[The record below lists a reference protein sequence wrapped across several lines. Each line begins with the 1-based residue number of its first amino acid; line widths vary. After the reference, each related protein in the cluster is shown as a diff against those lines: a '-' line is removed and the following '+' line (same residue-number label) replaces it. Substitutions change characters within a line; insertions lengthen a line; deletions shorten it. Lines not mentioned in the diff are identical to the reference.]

1 MECGLM
7 SKLKV
12 SYSWKTT
19 LWTVFSAGQTL
30 CYEER
35 ETTVRDRL
43 LFHWSWVCAP
53 MWRLCQN
60 VDWHHFL
67 LFCKKHM
74 TQRQQER
81 EKKGLISE
89 TTTLQVHHTFLYISL
104 PFLHHYSIVMPN
116 FMFHRECKQATTK
129 FYFSLW
135 AWIWSL
141 GIQLEFG
148 SLHLT
153 KAVGRNNRDKNW
165 KNLNLQ
171 QAHLKQMHSWT

>member
-1 MECGLM
+1 MWANEQIEGVIQ
-7 SKLKV
+7 LKTM
-12 SYSWKTT
+12 KT
-19 LWTVFSAGQTL
+19 LR
-30 CYEER
+30 YEER

-53 MWRLCQN
+53 MWHLCQN
-60 VDWHHFL
+60 VKWHHFL

-74 TQRQQER
+74 TQRQQECK
-81 EKKGLISE
+81 KKGLISK

-116 FMFHRECKQATTK
+116 FMFYGECKQATTK

-141 GIQLEFG
+141 GIQHEFG
-148 SLHLT
+148 SLHLFWQRQWVEIIAT
-153 KAVGRNNRDKNW
+153 KTER
-165 KNLNLQ
+165 
-171 QAHLKQMHSWT
+171 T

>member
-7 SKLKV
+7 NKLKV
-12 SYSWKTT
+12 LYSWKTT
-19 LWTVFSAGQTL
+19 SWAVFSAGQTL

-53 MWRLCQN
+53 SDAYVKMSNDITFSCFARNIWLNGNKN
-60 VDWHHFL
+60 V
-67 LFCKKHM
+67 K
-74 TQRQQER
+74 
-81 EKKGLISE
+81 KKGLISK

-116 FMFHRECKQATTK
+116 FMFYRECKQTTTK
-129 FYFSLW
+129 FYFSLK
-135 AWIWSL
+135 
-141 GIQLEFG
+141 FG

-171 QAHLKQMHSWT
+171 QAHVKKMHFWT

>member
-7 SKLKV
+7 NKLKV

-19 LWTVFSAGQTL
+19 SWAVFSAGQTL

-53 MWRLCQN
+53 MWHLCQN
-60 VDWHHFL
+60 VKWHHFL
-67 LFCKKHM
+67 LFYKKHM
-74 TQRQQER
+74 TQRQQECK
-81 EKKGLISE
+81 KKGLISE

-116 FMFHRECKQATTK
+116 FMFYRECKQTTTK
-129 FYFSLW
+129 FYFS
-135 AWIWSL
+135 
-141 GIQLEFG
+141 LEFG

-171 QAHLKQMHSWT
+171 QAHVKKMHFWT